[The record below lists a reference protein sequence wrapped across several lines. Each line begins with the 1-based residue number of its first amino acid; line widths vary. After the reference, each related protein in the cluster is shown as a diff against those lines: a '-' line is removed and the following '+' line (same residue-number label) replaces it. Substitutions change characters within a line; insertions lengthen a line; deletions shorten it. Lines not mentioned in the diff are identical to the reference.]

1 MSEYEIQ
8 NDNTLINYN
17 DLRNSEY
24 CFDFREGAKVED
36 NTISRWIKDAIE
48 YLKDAE
54 AGKHYAV
61 GSGNTVVHA
70 TKYCYGDNPKDGEY
84 IEIDVCKGY
93 EQIEIPL
100 DKLIKK

>member
-36 NTISRWIKDAIE
+36 NTSSRWIKDAIE
-48 YLKDAE
+48 YMKDAE
-54 AGKHYAV
+54 ADEH
-61 GSGNTVVHA
+61 
-70 TKYCYGDNPKDGEY
+70 
-84 IEIDVCKGY
+84 
-93 EQIEIPL
+93 
-100 DKLIKK
+100 

>member
-8 NDNTLINYN
+8 NDNTFINYN

-24 CFDFREGAKVED
+24 CFDFREGVKIED

-54 AGKHYAV
+54 AGEHCV
-61 GSGNTVVHA
+61 IGSGNTVIHA
-70 TKYCYGDNPKDGEY
+70 TKYCYGDSPKDGEY

>member
-24 CFDFREGAKVED
+24 CYDFREGVKVED
-36 NTISRWIKDAIE
+36 DTISRWIKDAIE

-54 AGKHYAV
+54 AGKHYVV
-61 GSGNTVVHA
+61 GSGNTVVQA
-70 TKYCYGDNPKDGEY
+70 TKY
-84 IEIDVCKGY
+84 
-93 EQIEIPL
+93 
-100 DKLIKK
+100 